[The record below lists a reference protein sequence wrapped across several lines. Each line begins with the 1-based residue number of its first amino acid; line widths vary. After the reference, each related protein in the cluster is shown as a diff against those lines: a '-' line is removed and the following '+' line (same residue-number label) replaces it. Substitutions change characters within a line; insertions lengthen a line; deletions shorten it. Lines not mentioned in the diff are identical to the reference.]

1 MTYACAS
8 TDTLS
13 GGKVL
18 LDLPVAMGR
27 YCWTQRHVA
36 PAARPYTDVTYV
48 IYVSHVTYVTYV
60 SYVTSPRLTDPCAQ
74 TLSYT
79 DGITD
84 DLPAICDVLEAENSK
99 RAAASQPQVVL
110 INDSCLAFC
119 VLVHNDGRDGK
130 PSMRALDLTEGA
142 C

>member
-1 MTYACAS
+1 M
-8 TDTLS
+8 
-13 GGKVL
+13 
-18 LDLPVAMGR
+18 
-27 YCWTQRHVA
+27 
-36 PAARPYTDVTYV
+36 
-48 IYVSHVTYVTYV
+48 

-142 C
+142 CDSGPPLALLGAHTFNTCHALLGEGSSAL